1 MSHDGTPGWHWQSA
15 VSGINS
21 FFNDDKYKNF
31 RNLLGT
37 AGAIASTEKG
47 ISDLRKLPANAR
59 KEIFGGSEGYEGGLY
74 GAVKGTGNFK
84 PFSVTAGPGKVSST
98 ADGSLTYALDDDQT
112 ALEKSLRTG
121 GSTIVDALVGRGQFG
136 RARTDDAGNLVRDAE
151 GNIQYDQDLRADQ
164 GRLLAMIE
172 GQNINPVTMQPN
184 QIVDPATGNMVNAP
198 SFRDDVDA
206 DFQRRLVDPY
216 SATARA
222 TREQDFYDKL
232 QNMRGPQQERDRAD
246 LTNRLAAQ
254 GRTGVR
260 TNLYGGTPEELALQK
275 AIQEQQSAD
284 AVTSIDLARQEADT
298 MRQAE
303 LDRIREGRAEQQNR
317 ADRVLGGLRQQ
328 VDEKRT
334 GADIASNLLRD
345 SYLGTDALSSVFDRG
360 ERSASL
366 ADVARRQLAGYQ
378 RDMGSQVL
386 DYDLGI
392 QENVSSLRQQQL
404 QSLINLLIAEE
415 NRKSASGMNPSA
427 MNTGNVDVGQGGTA
441 GFRNFI
447 PTFTWNP

>member
-1 MSHDGTPGWHWQSA
+1 MSHDGTPEWHWQSA

-37 AGAIASTEKG
+37 AGSIASSEKA
-47 ISDLRKLPANAR
+47 ISDLKGLPADAR
-59 KEIFGGSEGYEGGLY
+59 KEIFGGPTGYEGGLY

-98 ADGSLTYALDDDQT
+98 ADGSLTYALDGDQT

-232 QNMRGPQQERDRAD
+232 QNMRGPQQERDQAD

-284 AVTSIDLARQEADT
+284 AVTSIDLARQEVDT

-366 ADVARRQLAGYQ
+366 ADVARRQLAGFQ

-415 NRKSASGMNPSA
+415 NRKSASAGINPSA
-427 MNTGNVDVGQGGTA
+427 FNTGNAGQAGNSGFTFGG
-441 GFRNFI
+441 